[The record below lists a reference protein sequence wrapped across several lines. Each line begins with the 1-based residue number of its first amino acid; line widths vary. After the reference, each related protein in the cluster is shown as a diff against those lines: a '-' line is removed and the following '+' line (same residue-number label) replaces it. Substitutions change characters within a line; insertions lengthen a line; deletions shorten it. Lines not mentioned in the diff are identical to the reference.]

1 MANSSAGSEKSRS
14 TRAYSRKNY
23 VYKFRDFLLKT
34 YPDILQSCS
43 DDNQVHVSSNDNGV
57 LLDVAGGKGTLSW
70 LLNNCDNVNSVVA
83 DPRICKFDRL
93 GKSVLYLKQ
102 NPDVASDR
110 TREGKPT
117 YQPLATLV
125 VDGFFDH
132 INDDSSNDGC
142 SISSDFK
149 KPQHLRLLVDNQLV
163 HAMQRQGTDKA
174 NTKNSTTSP
183 SSWCEY
189 FDDASRR
196 AREAMPLGYRELED
210 DNQGGALDEA
220 GEVLRTLQSVK
231 LVVGFHPDQATEA
244 CIDLAMC
251 LGVPFC
257 IVPCCVFPSEF
268 PNRRVKSN
276 GERVNRYRSLIQ
288 YLKEKVPW
296 CMRVAELEF
305 SSDTAKNIVLYS
317 LPEDMMCK
325 EIVDQLP

>member
-1 MANSSAGSEKSRS
+1 MASSSAGREKNSS

-34 YPDILQSCS
+34 YPDILRKCS
-43 DDNQVHVSSNDNGV
+43 DDNQVSSNDNGV

-70 LLNNCDNVNSVVA
+70 LLKNCDNVNSVVA

-110 TREGKPT
+110 TREDKPT

-132 INDDSSNDGC
+132 INDGSDDGC
-142 SISSDFK
+142 NKISGFK
-149 KPQHLRLLVDNQLV
+149 KPQHLRLLVDDQLV
-163 HAMQRQGTDKA
+163 HAMQRQGADTA
-174 NTKNSTTSP
+174 NTDNSTTSP
-183 SSWCEY
+183 SSWHEY
-189 FDDASRR
+189 FDNASRR

-210 DNQGGALDEA
+210 DNQGGALDKADEA
-220 GEVLRTLQSVK
+220 LHTLQSVK

-257 IVPCCVFPSEF
+257 IVPCCVFPSAF
-268 PNRRVKSN
+268 PDRRVKSS

-296 CMRVAELEF
+296 CMRVTELEF
-305 SSDTAKNIVLYS
+305 SSDTAKNILLYS